1 MQYLTPHSI
10 CLFLGQNKLNQLA
23 SEIDPSET
31 FFQNVW
37 NTFFQE
43 RPRCWTLFF
52 HFNAQRTEFFPKRS
66 IKLPK
71 KQKTNSPDHFFY
83 NAADNQVWTLGF
95 MYFFSFSSRKGTKG
109 NKFVL
114 VSSRISLSPL
124 GHKNK
129 KALQCYSQNEVV
141 KLKLQASVFKKISQ
155 YQQMYNNY

>member
-1 MQYLTPHSI
+1 MFETLSFKRDLDVGHYFSI
-10 CLFLGQNKLNQLA
+10 SMHREL
-23 SEIDPSET
+23 S
-31 FFQNVW
+31 
-37 NTFFQE
+37 
-43 RPRCWTLFF
+43 
-52 HFNAQRTEFFPKRS
+52 FFPKLS

-83 NAADNQVWTLGF
+83 NAADNQAWTLGF
-95 MYFFSFSSRKGTKG
+95 MYFFSFSSRKGTKR

-155 YQQMYNNY
+155 YQQMCNNY